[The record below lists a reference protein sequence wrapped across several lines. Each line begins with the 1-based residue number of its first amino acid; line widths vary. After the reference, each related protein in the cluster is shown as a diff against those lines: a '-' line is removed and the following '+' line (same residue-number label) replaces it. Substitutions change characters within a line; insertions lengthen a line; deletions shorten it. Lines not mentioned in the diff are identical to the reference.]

1 MAAPIEIALGFVTL
15 LRGAEIS
22 VPLTSSV
29 LFSESLSLLDMSNL
43 DEIYWAA
50 RATLLLRLSDLDQF
64 NQCFSLYFGIDPAAM
79 SGESVPKRSVTML
92 IEDEDSS
99 PETEE
104 ALSNNEDHTSLRFS
118 AAEVLKQKDF
128 SRLSDEEMREVS
140 RLVRKLKV
148 SPPLRVSLRERNSRS
163 GRSIDMRRTIRE
175 IVRYDGEIIKRS
187 YRSKSDMRRKV
198 VVLCDVSGSMEPYAR
213 VLIRFAQASLLGAGA
228 EVFTFGTRLTRIT
241 RELGGHDFD
250 EALQRATNAVNDW
263 SGGTRI
269 GDTLAQFNGVYGVR
283 GMARGSIVVLLSDGW
298 DRGDPVTMAKEMER
312 LSRVAHKVIWVNPLK
327 AMPGYAPLT
336 RGMSA
341 ALPYV
346 DEFLD
351 GHCLDSLEMLAE
363 VISSAGD
370 NRYSSRLETKR

>member
-1 MAAPIEIALGFVTL
+1 MAEPIEVALGFVTL
-15 LRGAEIS
+15 LRGANIS

-29 LFSESLSLLDMSNL
+29 LFSESLSLLGMSNL
-43 DEIYWAA
+43 DEIYWAS
-50 RATLLLRLSDLDQF
+50 RATLLLHLSDLDQF
-64 NQCFSLYFGIDPAAM
+64 NRCFSLYFGIN
-79 SGESVPKRSVTML
+79 SGVEEGSFDSKKSVTML
-92 IEDEDSS
+92 IEDEDSA
-99 PETEE
+99 PESEE
-104 ALSNNEDHTSLRFS
+104 ALSEGEDHISLRFS
-118 AAEVLKQKDF
+118 AVEVLKQKDF
-128 SRLSDEEMREVS
+128 SRLSEEEMREVS
-140 RLVRKLKV
+140 LLVRKLKV
-148 SPPLRVSLRERNSRS
+148 SPPLRTSLRARSSRS
-163 GRSIDMRRTIRE
+163 GRSVDMRKTIRE

-213 VLIRFAQASLLGAGA
+213 VLIRFAQASLVGAGA

-250 EALQRATNAVNDW
+250 EALRKATNAVRDW

-269 GDTLAQFNGVYGVR
+269 GDTLAQFNDIYGVR
-283 GMARGSIVVLLSDGW
+283 GMARGSIVVILSDGW
-298 DRGDPVTMAKEMER
+298 DRGDPLTMAKEMER

-341 ALPYV
+341 ALPYA

-351 GHCLDSLEMLAE
+351 GHCLDSLEKLAE
-363 VISSAGD
+363 VICNAGD
-370 NRYSSRLETKR
+370 NRYGTRLEEKG